1 MADQEELW
9 FKQQV
14 QEAKQAAQ
22 QVSAEAMNLAMRRG
36 IQRANRDKPLRGTG
50 FWSIPA
56 GRLKII
62 AVVLLAL
69 CIGGGIWGTRHWL
82 TPQTATKPVQR
93 HHEIPTYVSRLF
105 GEQDNFTLALQQ
117 AAAHDIYW
125 PVEQSFIS
133 GDYKVTIDGM
143 AADSQRI
150 IILYTAENKGSKSP
164 LQLQSNVKPRLLGSD
179 GKPLDGS
186 FTWDTRSKARP
197 DQTVVSNVM
206 VFDFEGPGQIPD
218 ALTLSAVW
226 QAQARQGSSV
236 KPKAEQFSIPLT
248 LKRGPDAALREVKD
262 LNRDVAIEDQHI
274 ELRQLTR
281 TPLRTDVEIRF
292 KPTGGREIVNTDLF
306 MNLVSNKVSRSTRLT
321 YDDLLKYDRR
331 ITTKQG
337 QTYYFTSSFFSE
349 HKELWLNIC
358 ELTLKPDK
366 NTPITIN
373 TITKTFVKSPDE
385 RIKLDKYIDN
395 PTHQRLRLYLR
406 YQFTETSGG
415 TYFRMANSF
424 TDGKGQRH
432 MLAEAGTGLD
442 GFVISNHEQYPQPL
456 TFEIID
462 YGGHSRAFPE
472 PLEIQVR

>member
-1 MADQEELW
+1 MADQEELL

-14 QEAKQAAQ
+14 QEAKQAARRI
-22 QVSAEAMNLAMRRG
+22 SDEAIDLAVRRG
-36 IQRANRDKPLRGTG
+36 MQQANRKKAHRSTG
-50 FWSIPA
+50 FWYSYKS
-56 GRLKII
+56 RLKII
-62 AVVLLAL
+62 AIALLVL
-69 CIGGGIWGTRHWL
+69 CIGGGIWGTQHL
-82 TPQTATKPVQR
+82 LKQQLATKPVQR
-93 HHEIPTYVSRLF
+93 HPEIPTYVSQIF
-105 GEQDNFTLALQQ
+105 GELDNFTLALRA

-125 PVEQSFIS
+125 PVGQTFIS

-150 IILYTAENKGSKSP
+150 IILYTAENKGSKFP
-164 LQLQSNVKPRLLGSD
+164 LQLQSNTKPKLLGSD
-179 GKPLDGS
+179 GKPLNGS

-226 QAQARQGSSV
+226 QTQARQGSSV

-274 ELRQLTR
+274 ELRRLTR

-292 KPTGGREIVNTDLF
+292 KPTGGREIVDTDLF

-349 HKELWLNIC
+349 HKELWLNIFG
-358 ELTLKPDK
+358 LTLKPDK

-373 TITKTFVKSPDE
+373 TITKTIVKSSDE
-385 RIKLDKYIDN
+385 RIKLDNYIDN
-395 PTHQRLRLYLR
+395 PTHHRLRIYLN
-406 YQFTETSGG
+406 YHFTETSGG

-432 MLAEAGTGLD
+432 KLAEPSTGLN
-442 GFVISNHEQYPQPL
+442 GFVISNHKQYPQPL

>member
-36 IQRANRDKPLRGTG
+36 IQRANRGKPLRGTG

-186 FTWDTRSKARP
+186 FTWDTRSKAGP

-206 VFDFEGPGQIPD
+206 VFDFEQPGQIPN

-236 KPKAEQFSIPLT
+236 KPQAEHFSIPLT
-248 LKRGPDAALREVKD
+248 LKPGPDAALREVKD
-262 LNRDVAIEDQHI
+262 LNRDIAVEDQHI
-274 ELRQLTR
+274 ELRRLIR

-292 KPTGGREIVNTDLF
+292 KPTGGREIIDTDLF
-306 MNLVSNKVSRSTRLT
+306 MSLVSSQVNRSAHPS
-321 YDDLLKYDRR
+321 YENLLKYDRT

-337 QTYYFTSSFFSE
+337 QFYYFTSSFFSE
-349 HKELWLNIC
+349 HKQIWLNISN
-358 ELTLKPDK
+358 LRLKPDK
-366 NTPITIN
+366 SVFITLN
-373 TITKTFVKSPDE
+373 TITKTIVKSPDKH
-385 RIKLDKYIDN
+385 IKLDQYINN

-406 YQFTETSGG
+406 YQFTENSGG
-415 TYFRMANSF
+415 LYFQMANTF
-424 TDGKGQRH
+424 IDGRGQRH
-432 MLAEAGTGLD
+432 ILADAGTGLD

-456 TFEIID
+456 TFEIVD
-462 YGGHSRAFPE
+462 YGGHSRGFPQ
-472 PLEIQVR
+472 PLEIQIR